1 MQNYVIYGINGLVV
15 IAAIVGV
22 ILGKITWYEAAA
34 LAAALLVPS
43 AGHVALSA
51 RAAREAEPPPP
62 KGRKPPIPRL
72 PMLTLTLLVAAGGL
86 GSTCRSPGGADAG
99 PPPPSTAEL
108 VEAGITVVNSTCA
121 LLEGVTQSLT
131 VVSICATLEEVATIA
146 TFVSQ
151 FLKRELPYADA
162 APLPCTP
169 LPGTEVCATREE
181 LGRGIVF
188 VLAKRRARFL
198 MPDAGVRQ

>member
-1 MQNYVIYGINGLVV
+1 MQNYIIYGINGLVV
-15 IAAIVGV
+15 VAAIVGV

-51 RAAREAEPPPP
+51 RGARAAEEPP
-62 KGRKPPIPRL
+62 KRKPPIPRL
-72 PMLTLTLLVAAGGL
+72 PLLTLMLAFAVGGL
-86 GSTCRSPGGADAG
+86 GSTCRGASGTDAG
-99 PPPPSTAEL
+99 APAPPSTAEL
-108 VEAGITVVNSTCA
+108 IEAGIAVVNSTCT
-121 LLEGVTQSLT
+121 LLEGVTQNLT

-151 FLKRELPYADA
+151 FLKRELPYTGA

-169 LPGTEVCATREE
+169 IPGTEVCATREE

-188 VLAKRRARFL
+188 VLAKRRARL
-198 MPDAGVRQ
+198 MMPDAGVRP